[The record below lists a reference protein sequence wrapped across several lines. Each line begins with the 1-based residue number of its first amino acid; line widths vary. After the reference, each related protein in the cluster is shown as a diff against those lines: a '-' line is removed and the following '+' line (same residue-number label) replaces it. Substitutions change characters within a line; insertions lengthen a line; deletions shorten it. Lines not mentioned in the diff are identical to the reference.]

1 MKESLLFIVFI
12 FISPKSYQVG
22 GKGLLPFQEI
32 YIVLLQ
38 LIKGSP
44 SIDFIGY
51 IADTAA
57 SFAANQTVPVRPRF
71 PNHMDQY
78 YLSCKALI

>member
-1 MKESLLFIVFI
+1 M
-12 FISPKSYQVG
+12 
-22 GKGLLPFQEI
+22 PFQEI
-32 YIVLLQ
+32 YVVLLQ
-38 LIKGSP
+38 LKKWSP
-44 SIDFIGY
+44 SIDFIGD